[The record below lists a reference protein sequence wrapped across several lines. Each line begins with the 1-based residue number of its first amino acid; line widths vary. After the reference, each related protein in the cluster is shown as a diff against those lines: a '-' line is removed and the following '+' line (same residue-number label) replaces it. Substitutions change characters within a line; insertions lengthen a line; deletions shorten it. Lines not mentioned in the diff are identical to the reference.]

1 MDEIYRK
8 EMCRLYLKNY
18 FKTTLAIQNGFDSLD
33 VYKQLTMAKNVQAKV
48 IIERSIMQNK
58 SLTRFK
64 CRFSLPSRLTSPS
77 SPTSPPLLSEE
88 SYSFLL
94 SDAILMLPLS
104 RTLPQLLIEHWFW
117 FMPLT
122 CISLFS
128 SCHLEWI
135 LIFLLP
141 DCPLGC
147 KLYGGRE

>member
-8 EMCRLYLKNY
+8 EMCRLYLKDY

-64 CRFSLPSRLTSPS
+64 CRFSLPSRLTSLS

-128 SCHLEWI
+128 SCHLE
-135 LIFLLP
+135 
-141 DCPLGC
+141 
-147 KLYGGRE
+147 

>member
-128 SCHLEWI
+128 SCHLE
-135 LIFLLP
+135 
-141 DCPLGC
+141 
-147 KLYGGRE
+147 